1 MDHISVH
8 VKGELEKSSIQEMRE
23 QYAPRAYVDKEIMKI
38 QNTQRKIMDEQ
49 KHLAQMKQQFE
60 DRLELFK
67 EMYTPFETFEKEI
80 KQFATKTAL
89 SEVSKKVGL
98 CAKTDKTVASM
109 QRIEK
114 LNETLKRTVGKDYA
128 TKDRVAELM

>member
-1 MDHISVH
+1 
-8 VKGELEKSSIQEMRE
+8 MRE